1 MPGLQFRLFGKFTA
15 QQESGLLKRLD
26 ASKDQE
32 LLSYLLIYRS
42 RSHSREA
49 LAALLWG
56 DTSTEKSKKYL
67 RQALWHIQSALDA
80 GESANNQV
88 LLVGH
93 DWVQLNL
100 QSDFWVDLAVFEQ
113 GFANASGVSGKD
125 LDQLNAEMLK
135 EAVRLYRGDLLE
147 GWYQDWCLFERERF
161 QNMYLSMLDK
171 LVAYSEEY
179 CDYDAGQGYGTMILR
194 YDPARERTHRQLMY
208 LQYRAGDR
216 TGALR
221 QYERCVRA
229 LNEELDV
236 APQQSTTVLYEQIRA
251 DQVKERKSA
260 VTTATAP
267 SSPSVPEVLTRLKR
281 LQSVLSA
288 AQKRIQQDIVAIEQD
303 METIE
308 H

>member
-15 QQESGLLKRLD
+15 QQDSGLLKRLD

-32 LLSYLLIYRS
+32 LLSYLLIHRG
-42 RSHSREA
+42 RCHSREA
-49 LAALLWG
+49 LATLLWG
-56 DTSTEKSKKYL
+56 ETSTEKSKKYL

-80 GESANNQV
+80 GESTNNQI

-100 QSDFWVDLAVFEQ
+100 QSDFWIDLAVFEQ
-113 GFANASGVSGKD
+113 GFASASGVSGKD
-125 LDQLNAEMLK
+125 LDQTKAEMLK

-147 GWYQDWCLFERERF
+147 GWYQDWCLFERERL

-171 LVAYSEEY
+171 LVAYSEEC
-179 CDYDAGQGYGTMILR
+179 CDYDAGQGYGTTILR
-194 YDPARERTHRQLMY
+194 YDPARERTHRQLMH

-216 TGALR
+216 TSALR
-221 QYERCVRA
+221 QYDRCVRA
-229 LNEELDV
+229 LNDELDV
-236 APQQSTTVLYEQIRA
+236 APQQSTTALYEQIRA
-251 DQVKERKSA
+251 DQVKDKKSPA
-260 VTTATAP
+260 ITAAAS

-281 LQSVLSA
+281 LQAVLSA
-288 AQKRIQQDIVAIEQD
+288 AQKRIQKDIAAIEQD
-303 METIE
+303 METIK